1 MSTPPVPVEPWG
13 EPMTAVT
20 KAIRCPRCSGPVVII
35 EPNKSDRKTIALQ
48 VRCLPC
54 DLRIELPIGD

>member
-1 MSTPPVPVEPWG
+1 
-13 EPMTAVT
+13 MTAVT

-54 DLRIELPIGD
+54 DLRIELPVGD